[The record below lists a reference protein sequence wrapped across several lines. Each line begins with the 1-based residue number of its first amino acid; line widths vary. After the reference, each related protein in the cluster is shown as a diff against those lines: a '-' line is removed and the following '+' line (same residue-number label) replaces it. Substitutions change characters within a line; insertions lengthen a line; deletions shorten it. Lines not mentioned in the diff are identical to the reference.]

1 MAISEALDTALNGV
15 IPDSTGAA
23 ELIEMLN
30 TIDVGTAVFI
40 AGGTSGT
47 VAATKWSTVEQLTDA
62 VNFVSVQAATSN
74 YFRLPA
80 AARGLGRCVVNIGAS
95 TAALIGASSG
105 VLLRGTNGVT
115 THMIALGENGAAA
128 NAVDLVCDGT
138 NWHRK
143 AI

>member
-1 MAISEALDTALNGV
+1 MAISEALDTALNGI

-23 ELIEMLN
+23 ELIDMLN
-30 TIDVGTAVFI
+30 VIDVGTVVYSS
-40 AGGTSGT
+40 GGTSAT
-47 VAATKWSTVEQLTDA
+47 VAATKWSTVQQLTDA
-62 VNFVSVQAATSN
+62 VNFISVQNATSN
-74 YFRLPA
+74 YYRLPA
-80 AARGLGRCVVNIGAS
+80 AAMGLGRCAINIGAS
-95 TAALIGASSG
+95 TAALIGAVSG

-128 NAVDLVCDGT
+128 NAVDLICDGT